1 MAVAKTETQ
10 AVHLLWSQGF
20 FKAGRTFEEIKK
32 ELSRQ
37 GYHFPDNRLST
48 ALARANYLTKLGKRG
63 SYRFIQKYPYPK
75 EEEKHG

>member
-10 AVHLLWSQGF
+10 AVHLLWLQGF

-37 GYHFPDNRLST
+37 GYHFPDNRLGS
-48 ALARANYLTKLGKRG
+48 ALTRAKYLTKLGKRR
-63 SYRFIQKYPYPK
+63 SYRFIQRYPYSK
-75 EEEKHG
+75 EEEKHE